1 VDGWLVG
8 AEIRPADWVDWEQR
22 KHERLLAA

>member
-1 VDGWLVG
+1 VDGWL
-8 AEIRPADWVDWEQR
+8 AAAADAGEWIDWEQR

>member
-1 VDGWLVG
+1 VPAEG
-8 AEIRPADWVDWEQR
+8 ASEADWIEREQR